1 MKEKRV
7 FKNVLSLIYQK
18 QNDMTTIKNK
28 AKYQRQ
34 IKALTAKAIE
44 LGFKNIREAEG
55 AGFSN
60 ELKNAFENAN

>member
-1 MKEKRV
+1 MIFV

-34 IKALTAKAIE
+34 IKAMKAKAIE
-44 LGFKNIREAEG
+44 LGFKNIREAEA

-60 ELKNAFENAN
+60 DLKNAFENAN

>member
-1 MKEKRV
+1 
-7 FKNVLSLIYQK
+7 
-18 QNDMTTIKNK
+18 MTTIKNK

-34 IKALTAKAIE
+34 IKAMKAKAIE
-44 LGFKNIREAEG
+44 LGFKNIREAEA